1 MQNTLSRFEKNRFF
15 DTKTSRNLKLG
26 HTNETYDS
34 NILGIISPDFM
45 VSSEL
50 AFY

>member
-1 MQNTLSRFEKNRFF
+1 MPNILNHFDATCFF

-26 HTNETYDS
+26 RTKETYDS

-45 VSSEL
+45 TSPEV